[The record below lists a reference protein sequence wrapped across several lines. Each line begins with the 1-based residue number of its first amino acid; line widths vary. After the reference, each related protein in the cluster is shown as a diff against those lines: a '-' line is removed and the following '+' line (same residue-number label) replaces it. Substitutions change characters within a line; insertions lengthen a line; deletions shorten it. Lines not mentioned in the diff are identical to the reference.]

1 MNISDYG
8 IMYTFED
15 WNQLIDWMMNKV
27 FDRCIVDGKDKLQV
41 KRFLTIDDCIH
52 YLYRLRAI
60 SDDFNEHCVAHFLV
74 HEGINYRNRDTTIP
88 VINRLMGKINTAI
101 ELMYSGLTMK
111 LKDLINKNEPDI
123 KIMEDLPT
131 LDDIIL

>member
-8 IMYTFED
+8 IMSNMED
-15 WNQLIDWMMNKV
+15 WKQLIDWMMNRI

-41 KRFLTIDDCIH
+41 KRYLTIDDCIH

-60 SDDFNEHCVAHFLV
+60 SDDFNEHCVARFRMY
-74 HEGINYRNRDTTIP
+74 EMIDYGNYTIP
-88 VINRLMGKINTAI
+88 AIKRFIGKIKTAI
-101 ELMYSGLTMK
+101 ELMNSGLTMR
-111 LKDLINKNEPDI
+111 LKFLVNENEPNI
-123 KIMEDLPT
+123 KFIDEDLPT

>member
-15 WNQLIDWMMNKV
+15 WNQLIDWMMNYV
-27 FDRCIVDGKDKLQV
+27 FDRCIVDGKDKLRVNQS
-41 KRFLTIDDCIH
+41 LTIDDCIH

-60 SDDFNEHCVAHFLV
+60 SDDFDEHRVAHFRV
-74 HEGINYRNRDTTIP
+74 YEMTNYGSMDTLFEIKKC
-88 VINRLMGKINTAI
+88 IGKIKTAI
-101 ELMYSGLTMK
+101 ELMNSGLTMR
-111 LKDLINKNEPDI
+111 LKYLINENEPSI
-123 KIMEDLPT
+123 KIMVDDLPT